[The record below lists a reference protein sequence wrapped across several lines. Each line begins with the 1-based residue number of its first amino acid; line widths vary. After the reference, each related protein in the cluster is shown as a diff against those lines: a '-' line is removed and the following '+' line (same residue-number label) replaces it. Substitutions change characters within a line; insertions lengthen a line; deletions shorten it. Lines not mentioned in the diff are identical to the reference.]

1 MTQYEIVI
9 GMHAVP
15 TLIIAILVL
24 AIYYSPLRPVHT
36 RISCDDRSL
45 SLDYKDS
52 TITGAMLYA
61 TCLLLPILTL
71 GCIEWK
77 SHSASSSDS
86 SSEERGDGK
95 LALLCFKKS
104 VPSIVRK
111 LHAYLLCFIVGALVT
126 IFVTDAIKYSVGRP
140 RPHFLSLCAPD
151 ACQRGNETVYTQ
163 SLHCTT
169 ELSRHLLRN
178 LKLSFPSGHSSLSAY
193 AAAFMI
199 LYLQERRH
207 ATLHSLT
214 VVIFALQ
221 STIAVAAMCIG
232 ASRVFDHKHHV
243 EDVACGLALG
253 AIIGYFTW
261 TFVLPDM

>member
-1 MTQYEIVI
+1 MTRYEIVL

-15 TLIIAILVL
+15 TLIITILVL
-24 AIYYSPLRPVHT
+24 AIYFSPLRPVHT

-61 TCLLLPILTL
+61 TCMLLPILTL
-71 GCIEWK
+71 GWIEWK
-77 SHSASSSDS
+77 SHRAS
-86 SSEERGDGK
+86 SSEECDGK
-95 LALLCFKKS
+95 LTLCFKKS

-111 LHAYLLCFIVGALVT
+111 LHVYLLCFVVGALVT

-178 LKLSFPSGHSSLSAY
+178 LRLSFPSGHSSLSAY

-199 LYLQERRH
+199 LYLQERGH
-207 ATLHSLT
+207 AALHSLT
-214 VVIFALQ
+214 VAIFAIQ
-221 STIAVAAMCIG
+221 STIAVAAMGIG

-243 EDVACGLALG
+243 GDVACGLALG
-253 AIIGYFTW
+253 AVIGYLTW
-261 TFVLPDM
+261 TFVLPEMKKD